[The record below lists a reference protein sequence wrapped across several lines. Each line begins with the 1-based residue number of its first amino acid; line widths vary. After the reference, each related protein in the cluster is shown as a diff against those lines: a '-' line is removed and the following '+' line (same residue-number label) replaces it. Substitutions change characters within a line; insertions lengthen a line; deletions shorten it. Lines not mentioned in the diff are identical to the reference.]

1 MDGEFD
7 NTRLEFETLCD
18 RLKQAD
24 GLDNRHAILR
34 EMATVIRKMDTL
46 AATDQVEQQVAQ
58 ACRKKAATCILSGW
72 QPRKKDVPESPVSK
86 I

>member
-1 MDGEFD
+1 MDGRFED
-7 NTRLEFETLCD
+7 TRLRFEILCD

-24 GLDNRHAILR
+24 GPNDRHAILR

>member
-1 MDGEFD
+1 
-7 NTRLEFETLCD
+7 
-18 RLKQAD
+18 
-24 GLDNRHAILR
+24 
-34 EMATVIRKMDTL
+34 MDTL